1 MAGPRCSPSLVND
14 GRSPPAQSSVP
25 EGPLGKEDEMSPSN
39 PYPRAASPLAPVAS
53 LAHWLTH
60 AIAIVA
66 IGVLVGIVAAR
77 LLRARGLHW
86 GWAAG
91 ALLVAW
97 LLRTTLASLAP
108 ILVTAALCTTVRS
121 RRWHR
126 EDLEAGADLAAV
138 AVRRCRPIDLLRIAA
153 GAVVLRRRRALAPD
167 GWFRA
172 GEMIVGRDERG
183 GLVSIPFGGAHGG
196 THTLLVGATGSGK
209 TVTQTWM
216 AVRAIE
222 RGMGAIV
229 IDPKGDG
236 DMRAAIAR
244 AADAAGR
251 GFIEWTPRGP
261 SVYNPFAHGSET
273 EIADKVLAGER
284 FTEPHYLRQ
293 AQRLLGHVVRAL
305 RAAGA
310 EADLCT
316 IVQHLDPA
324 CLELLVRTLP
334 ADQARATESYL
345 DSLTARQLS
354 EITGVRDRLAIL
366 AESDVGP
373 WLDPRGS
380 GRSRFDLLE
389 AVARRDV
396 VYFELD
402 ADSRPLL
409 TQMLGAA
416 IVQDLQTTVAS
427 LQGRPTP
434 TIVVID
440 EFSALAAEHVVR
452 LFGRARSAGFS
463 LVLSTQ
469 ELSDLRLRGREAL
482 LEQVMGNLTVVLS
495 HRQVVPSSAELIAS
509 LAGTKGTWR
518 TSRIGAG
525 RVSRTRV
532 REGALSPD
540 AVMGLGLGCVAA
552 IVLSDGR
559 DARLAHVL
567 SLDETR

>member
-1 MAGPRCSPSLVND
+1 MAPSHL
-14 GRSPPAQSSVP
+14 SLQS
-25 EGPLGKEDEMSPSN
+25 
-39 PYPRAASPLAPVAS
+39 ASPFAPIES

-60 AIAIVA
+60 TIAPVA
-66 IGVLVGIVAAR
+66 LGALIGIAAAR

-86 GWAAG
+86 SWAAG
-91 ALLVAW
+91 VLLAAG
-97 LLRTTLASLAP
+97 LLRSTLASLAP
-108 ILVTAALCTTVRS
+108 VLITAALCTTMRS
-121 RRWHR
+121 RRSHR
-126 EDLEAGADLAAV
+126 EDLEAGSDLAA
-138 AVRRCRPIDLLRIAA
+138 AAARRRRPVDLLHAAA
-153 GAVVLRRRRALAPD
+153 GAFAVRLRRAGAAD

-172 GEMIVGRDERG
+172 GEMIVGRDARG

-229 IDPKGDG
+229 VDPKGDS

-244 AADAAGR
+244 AAHVADR
-251 GFIEWTPRGP
+251 RFIEWTPRGP
-261 SVYNPFAHGSET
+261 SVYNPFARGSET

-293 AQRLLGHVVRAL
+293 AQRLLGHVVRSLHAAGVEVNL
-305 RAAGA
+305 RAIAQNLDPTCLEVLVRSLQADEARPA
-310 EADLCT
+310 EA
-316 IVQHLDPA
+316 
-324 CLELLVRTLP
+324 
-334 ADQARATESYL
+334 YL
-345 DSLTARQLS
+345 DSLTTRQLS
-354 EITGVRDRLAIL
+354 EMSGVRDRLAIL

-373 WLDPRGS
+373 WLDPLETDRS
-380 GRSRFDLLE
+380 HFDLFEAVEGRS
-389 AVARRDV
+389 V

-402 ADSRPLL
+402 ADTRPLL

-416 IVQDLQTTVAS
+416 IVGDLQTTVAS
-427 LQGRPTP
+427 LQGRPVP

-469 ELSDLRLRGREAL
+469 ELSDLRLHGRDAL
-482 LEQVMGNLTVVLS
+482 LEQVMGNLTVLLS

-509 LAGTKGTWR
+509 LAGTKGAWR
-518 TSRIGAG
+518 TSRNGAG

-540 AVMGLGLGCVAA
+540 VVMGLGLGCVAA

-559 DARLAHVL
+559 DARLARVL
-567 SLDETR
+567 SIDESR

>member
-1 MAGPRCSPSLVND
+1 MSPATPFSKAADPL
-14 GRSPPAQSSVP
+14 
-25 EGPLGKEDEMSPSN
+25 EPLG
-39 PYPRAASPLAPVAS
+39 S
-53 LAHWLTH
+53 LAGWITH
-60 AIAIVA
+60 AIALVA
-66 IGVLVGIVAAR
+66 IGVLFGIVAAR
-77 LLRARGLHW
+77 VLRSRGLHW
-86 GWAAG
+86 SWAAG
-91 ALLVAW
+91 VMLVAGLLHSPLASVEPALL
-97 LLRTTLASLAP
+97 
-108 ILVTAALCTTVRS
+108 TAALYATMRARRS
-121 RRWHR
+121 HR
-126 EDLEAGADLAAV
+126 EDLEAGADLADA
-138 AVRRCRPIDLLRIAA
+138 AARRRRPIDLLRA
-153 GAVVLRRRRALAPD
+153 GFGALVVGHRRAAAT

-172 GEMIVGRDERG
+172 GEMVVGRDERG
-183 GLVSIPFGGAHGG
+183 RLVSIPFGGTHGG

-222 RGMGAIV
+222 HGMGAIV

-236 DMRAAIAR
+236 DMRAAVAH
-244 AADAAGR
+244 AAEAAGR
-251 GFIEWTPRGP
+251 SFIEWTPQGP

-293 AQRLLGHVVRAL
+293 AQRLLGHVVRSL
-305 RAAGA
+305 RAAGV
-310 EADLCT
+310 EVDLHT
-316 IVQHLDPA
+316 IAQHLDPTH
-324 CLELLVRTLP
+324 LEMLVRALP
-334 ADQARATESYL
+334 ADQARSTEAYL

-373 WLDPRGS
+373 WLDPRATE
-380 GRSRFDLLE
+380 RSHFDLLE
-389 AVARRDV
+389 AARRRDV

-416 IVQDLQTTVAS
+416 IVGDLQTTVAA

-452 LFGRARSAGFS
+452 LFGRARSAGIS

-469 ELSDLRLRGREAL
+469 ELSDLRLHGREAL

-495 HRQVVPSSAELIAS
+495 HRQVVPGSAELIAS
-509 LAGTKGTWR
+509 LAGKRGAWR
-518 TSRIGAG
+518 TSRNGAG
-525 RVSRTRV
+525 HVSRTRV
-532 REGALSPD
+532 REEALSPET
-540 AVMGLGLGCVAA
+540 VMGLGLGCVAA

-559 DARLAHVL
+559 EARLAHVL
-567 SLDETR
+567 SLDDAR

>member
-1 MAGPRCSPSLVND
+1 MIVVGLLR
-14 GRSPPAQSSVP
+14 
-25 EGPLGKEDEMSPSN
+25 
-39 PYPRAASPLAPVAS
+39 SPLASAEPA
-53 LAHWLTH
+53 LL
-60 AIAIVA
+60 IAAVCA
-66 IGVLVGIVAAR
+66 TM
-77 LLRARGLHW
+77 RAR
-86 GWAAG
+86 
-91 ALLVAW
+91 
-97 LLRTTLASLAP
+97 
-108 ILVTAALCTTVRS
+108 RS
-121 RRWHR
+121 HR
-126 EDLEAGADLAAV
+126 EDLEAGADLSDAAT
-138 AVRRCRPIDLLRIAA
+138 RRRRPIDLLRGAVGALVLRHRRAAA
-153 GAVVLRRRRALAPD
+153 G
-167 GWFRA
+167 GWFRG
-172 GEMIVGRDERG
+172 GEMVVARDEG
-183 GLVSIPFGGAHGG
+183 GRLVSIPFGGTHGG

-222 RGMGAIV
+222 HGMGAIV
-229 IDPKGDG
+229 IDPKGDR

-244 AADAAGR
+244 AAEAAGR
-251 GFIEWTPRGP
+251 RFIEWTPQGP
-261 SVYNPFAHGSET
+261 SVYNPFANGSET

-284 FTEPHYLRQ
+284 FTEPHYQRQ
-293 AQRLLGHVVRAL
+293 AQRLLGHVVRSL

-310 EADLCT
+310 EVDLRT
-316 IVQHLDPA
+316 IAQHLDPT

-334 ADQARATESYL
+334 HDRAHETEAYL
-345 DSLTARQLS
+345 DSLTTRQLS
-354 EITGVRDRLAIL
+354 EITGIRDRLAIL

-373 WLDPRGS
+373 WLDPRRTHRG
-380 GRSRFDLLE
+380 RFDLLE
-389 AVARRDV
+389 AVEGRDV

-416 IVQDLQTTVAS
+416 IVGDLQTTVAS

-452 LFGRARSAGFS
+452 LFGRARSAGLS

-469 ELSDLRLRGREAL
+469 ELSDLRLHGREAL

-509 LAGTKGTWR
+509 LAGTRGAWR
-518 TSRIGAG
+518 TSRNGAG

-532 REGALSPD
+532 REGALSPET
-540 AVMGLGLGCVAA
+540 VMGLGLGCIAA

-559 DARLAHVL
+559 EVRLAHVL
-567 SLDETR
+567 SLDEGR

>member
-1 MAGPRCSPSLVND
+1 MSTAT
-14 GRSPPAQSSVP
+14 
-25 EGPLGKEDEMSPSN
+25 PLPKAAN
-39 PYPRAASPLAPVAS
+39 PLEPLES
-53 LAHWLTH
+53 LAGWLTH
-60 AIAIVA
+60 AIALVA
-66 IGVLVGIVAAR
+66 IGVLFAIVAAR
-77 LLRARGLHW
+77 LLRSRGLHW
-86 GWAAG
+86 SWAAG
-91 ALLVAW
+91 AVLVAG
-97 LLRTTLASLAP
+97 LLHSPLASVEPAL
-108 ILVTAALCTTVRS
+108 LTAAVCTMMRARRS
-121 RRWHR
+121 HR
-126 EDLEAGADLAAV
+126 EDLEAGADLADA
-138 AVRRCRPIDLLRIAA
+138 AARRCRPIDLLRGGFGALVLGHRRAAA
-153 GAVVLRRRRALAPD
+153 G

-172 GEMIVGRDERG
+172 GEMVVGRDERG
-183 GLVSIPFGGAHGG
+183 RLVSIPFGGTHGG

-222 RGMGAIV
+222 HGMGAIV

-236 DMRAAIAR
+236 DMRAAVAH
-244 AADAAGR
+244 AAEAAGR
-251 GFIEWTPRGP
+251 SFIEWTPHGP

-293 AQRLLGHVVRAL
+293 AQRLLGHVVRSL
-305 RAAGA
+305 RAAGV
-310 EADLCT
+310 EVDLHT
-316 IVQHLDPA
+316 IAQHLDPMH
-324 CLELLVRTLP
+324 LEMLVRALP
-334 ADQARATESYL
+334 ADQARSTEAYL
-345 DSLTARQLS
+345 DSLSARQLS

-373 WLDPRGS
+373 WLDPS
-380 GRSRFDLLE
+380 ATERSPFDLLE
-389 AVARRDV
+389 AVRCRDV

-416 IVQDLQTTVAS
+416 IVGDLQTTVAA

-452 LFGRARSAGFS
+452 LFGRARSAGLS

-469 ELSDLRLRGREAL
+469 ELSDLRLHGREAL

-495 HRQVVPSSAELIAS
+495 HRQVVPGSAELIAS
-509 LAGTKGTWR
+509 LAGKRGAWR
-518 TSRIGAG
+518 TSRNGAG
-525 RVSRTRV
+525 HVSRTRV
-532 REGALSPD
+532 REEALS
-540 AVMGLGLGCVAA
+540 AETVMALGLGCVAA

-559 DARLAHVL
+559 EARLAHVL
-567 SLDETR
+567 SLDDAR

>member
-1 MAGPRCSPSLVND
+1 
-14 GRSPPAQSSVP
+14 
-25 EGPLGKEDEMSPSN
+25 MSPSN
-39 PYPRAASPLAPVAS
+39 TSPKAEGPLEALGS
-53 LAHWLTH
+53 LAHWLAHT
-60 AIAIVA
+60 IALVA
-66 IGVLVGIVAAR
+66 IGALLGIAAAR
-77 LLRARGLHW
+77 LLRSKSLHW
-86 GWAAG
+86 SWAGG
-91 ALLVAW
+91 ALLIAG
-97 LLRTTLASLAP
+97 LLRSACASLAP
-108 ILVTAALCTTVRS
+108 MLLAAALCATMRGRRS
-121 RRWHR
+121 HR
-126 EDLEAGADLAAV
+126 EDVEAGADLADV
-138 AVRRCRPIDLLRIAA
+138 AARRRRPIDLLHAGVAA
-153 GAVVLRRRRALAPD
+153 LAVRRRRAPN
-167 GWFRA
+167 GSWFR
-172 GEMIVGRDERG
+172 GSEMIVGRDERG
-183 GLVSIPFGGAHGG
+183 RLVSIPFGGPHGG

-229 IDPKGDG
+229 IDPKGDR
-236 DMRAAIAR
+236 DMRAAVAR
-244 AADAAGR
+244 AADGAGR
-251 GFIEWTPRGP
+251 RFIEWTPQGP

-273 EIADKVLAGER
+273 QIADKVLAGER

-293 AQRLLGHVVRAL
+293 AQRLLGHVVRSL
-305 RAAGA
+305 RAAGV
-310 EADLCT
+310 EVDLHT
-316 IVQHLDPA
+316 IARHLDPTR
-324 CLELLVRTLP
+324 LELLVRTLP
-334 ADQARATESYL
+334 ANDAQATEHYL

-373 WLDPRGS
+373 WLDPFGT

-389 AVARRDV
+389 AVERRHV

-416 IVQDLQTTVAS
+416 IVGDLQTTVAS

-452 LFGRARSAGFS
+452 LFGRARSAGLS

-469 ELSDLRLRGREAL
+469 ELSDLRLHGREAL

-495 HRQVVPSSAELIAS
+495 HRQVVPGSAELIAS
-509 LAGTKGTWR
+509 LAGSKGAWK
-518 TSRIGAG
+518 TSRNGAG

-532 REGALSPD
+532 RERALSPD
-540 AVMGLGLGCVAA
+540 AVTDLGLGWVAA
-552 IVLSDGR
+552 IVLSDDR
-559 DARLAHVL
+559 EARLAHVL
-567 SLDETR
+567 SLDEGR

>member
-1 MAGPRCSPSLVND
+1 
-14 GRSPPAQSSVP
+14 
-25 EGPLGKEDEMSPSN
+25 MSPSE
-39 PYPRAASPLAPVAS
+39 PYTKITSPLALGPFAHS
-53 LAHWLTH
+53 LVHTLALVT
-60 AIAIVA
+60 
-66 IGVLVGIVAAR
+66 IGALIGTAVAR

-86 GWAAG
+86 SWAGG
-91 ALLVAW
+91 ALLGAG
-97 LLRTTLASLAP
+97 LLRSTFASLEP
-108 ILVTAALCTTVRS
+108 MLFTAAFCTTMRARRS
-121 RRWHR
+121 HR
-126 EDLEAGADLAAV
+126 EDLEAGADLAEV
-138 AVRRCRPIDLLRIAA
+138 AARRGRPIDLLRAA
-153 GAVVLRRRRALAPD
+153 VGAAVLRRRRASAPD

-222 RGMGAIV
+222 QGMGAIV
-229 IDPKGDG
+229 IDPKGDD
-236 DMRAAIAR
+236 DMRAAVAR

-251 GFIEWTPRGP
+251 GFIEWTPQGP

-273 EIADKVLAGER
+273 EIADKLLAGER

-293 AQRLLGHVVRAL
+293 AQRLLGHVVRCL
-305 RAAGA
+305 RAAGVEVNLRA
-310 EADLCT
+310 IA
-316 IVQHLDPA
+316 QHLDPSN
-324 CLELLVRTLP
+324 LELLVRGLP
-334 ADQARATESYL
+334 ADAARSTEAYL

-373 WLDPRGS
+373 WLDPLTTD
-380 GRSRFDLLE
+380 RSRFDLLE
-389 AVARRDV
+389 AVEGRHV

-416 IVQDLQTTVAS
+416 IVGDLQTTVAS
-427 LQGRPTP
+427 LQGRPMP

-440 EFSALAAEHVVR
+440 EFSALAAEQVVR

-482 LEQVMGNLTVVLS
+482 LDQVMGNLTVVLS

-509 LAGTKGTWR
+509 LAGRKGVWR
-518 TSRIGAG
+518 TSRNSAG
-525 RVSRTRV
+525 GVSRTRV

-540 AVMGLGLGCVAA
+540 TVTGLALGCVVA

-559 DARLAHVL
+559 DARMARVL
-567 SLDETR
+567 SLSEAR